1 MSNCRRKLRV
11 LPLPA
16 DYVSLRSRQD
26 DDSNDVAAADV
37 NADGSSG
44 SVAADLATVKDNNND
59 IPHNYRTATRTTAA
73 AMEALTNANSNK
85 LLLTETKSLELNIK
99 HDIGGSNED
108 YEDDDIS
115 K

>member
-26 DDSNDVAAADV
+26 DDDSNDAAAADV

-44 SVAADLATVKDNNND
+44 SVAAVKDNNND